1 MFPGTLEVTE
11 DRQYRECGLIHIS
24 DACFECFKRI
34 EEQRLQLMNET
45 RLQQSDRKDQFV
57 DDAINAISSDDGL
70 LILWDDMFELE
81 DFRRADNLRKSAEH
95 RKRVL
100 QRKQVAAVRS
110 DHVTYQEIVSDK
122 SHSKASSHQ
131 KLSTFASKHVA
142 DGMAKVYLQAKLH
155 KLCLACGVTTR
166 VSGLSEG

>member
-1 MFPGTLEVTE
+1 
-11 DRQYRECGLIHIS
+11 
-24 DACFECFKRI
+24 
-34 EEQRLQLMNET
+34 MNET

-110 DHVTYQEIVSDK
+110 DHVTYEEMVSDK
-122 SHSKASSHQ
+122 SIKPPEIVHI
-131 KLSTFASKHVA
+131 
-142 DGMAKVYLQAKLH
+142 
-155 KLCLACGVTTR
+155 C
-166 VSGLSEG
+166 